1 MYDIELSGH
10 QVVITLTMWSLGV
23 HQTVTKLSSSLSLAH
38 NFLRI
43 LDVAK
48 QMLPCIRSDGKVQD
62 TFKNTQ

>member
-23 HQTVTKLSSSLSLAH
+23 HQMVTKLSSSLAH
-38 NFLRI
+38 KFLRI